1 MFVAT
6 GCKINPSGG
15 GGSSSP
21 STITHVFIG
30 WKINFWEFDD
40 L

>member
-1 MFVAT
+1 MKKILSILILLMFVAT

-30 WKINFWEFDD
+30 
-40 L
+40 